1 MKKRLVTLLCGLGVL
16 LAPSV
21 LAADVA
27 IVVHGGAGTILKKNM
42 TAEKEQQYA
51 AKLEEATRA
60 GYALLKDGAAGEE
73 AVVAAI
79 QVLENS
85 PLFNAGKGAV
95 YTYDKTHE
103 LDASIMHGK
112 NLEAGAVSGVT
123 TIKSPIAAA
132 LAVMQHSAH
141 VMLAGKGAEAFA
153 TTQNLEQVDNTY
165 FNTPHRLDALQK
177 AKARM
182 EQQQREDGGQQGSEK
197 MGTVGAVVIDQ
208 KGNIVAGTSTGGMTA
223 KRFGRVGDAPIIGA
237 GTYADN
243 ESCGVSATGHGEYFI
258 RFNVAA
264 DICARVRYQGVSIQR
279 AAETVINEELKG
291 AGGTGGVIAMDKR
304 GNIAMPFNTS
314 GMYRASINTEGK
326 FTVGIY
332 KELMSQDASTK
343 QAN

>member
-1 MKKRLVTLLCGLGVL
+1 MKKRLVTLLCGL
-16 LAPSV
+16 LAPV
-21 LAADVA
+21 ALAADVA
-27 IVVHGGAGTILKKNM
+27 IVVHGGAGTILKKDM
-42 TAEKEQQYA
+42 TAEQEQRYA
-51 AKLEEATRA
+51 EKLEEATRA
-60 GYALLKDGAAGEE
+60 GYALLKEGVAGEK

-95 YTYDKTHE
+95 YTYDETHE

-132 LAVMQHSAH
+132 LAVMQNSAH

-153 TTQNLEQVDNTY
+153 KSQNLEQVENSY
-165 FNTPHRLDALQK
+165 FNTPDRLKALQK

-182 EQQQREDGGQQGSEK
+182 QQQQREDGGQQGSER
-197 MGTVGAVVIDQ
+197 MGTVGAVVIDH

-258 RFNVAA
+258 RYNVAA

-279 AAETVINEELKG
+279 AAETVINEELKQ
-291 AGGTGGVIAMDKR
+291 AGGSGGVIAMDKR
-304 GNIAMPFNTS
+304 GNIAMPFNTA

-326 FTVGIY
+326 FSVGIY
-332 KELMSQDASTK
+332 KALMSIDDTP
-343 QAN
+343 NPTN